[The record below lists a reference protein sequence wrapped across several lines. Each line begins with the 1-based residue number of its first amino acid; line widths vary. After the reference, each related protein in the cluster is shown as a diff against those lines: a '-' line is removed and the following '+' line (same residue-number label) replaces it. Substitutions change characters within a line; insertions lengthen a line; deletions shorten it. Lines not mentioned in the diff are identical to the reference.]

1 MFSGLVYIEEDILTH
16 PGTLQI
22 LSKLGNPKVVP
33 IKHYKDVFN
42 QAGSDW
48 RLQKAAQKIILA
60 ARRSH
65 FYYEGS
71 DITPAFGFKHFY
83 YNTLALNCIY
93 DCDYC
98 YLQGMFSSAHLVL
111 FVNNDDFI
119 EQTKV
124 LLQQLQEPVYLA
136 LSYDTDLLAI
146 EHWYPYC
153 KEWIAFAS
161 EQTNLTIE
169 IRTKSINIKALQH
182 IKPADNII
190 LAWTL
195 SPQEVI
201 NLHEPKTPSA
211 QSRIAAI
218 KKAVEQGWRVR
229 ICFDPI
235 LHIPNAEMAYMKL
248 VDELASQIQLT
259 SIDSF
264 SLGVFRMNQDF
275 LKRMQ
280 HQRKDNALL
289 FHVFEKTD
297 DTVSYAKDI
306 KKKLIDVVTNR
317 ITHHEKHAQIVIL

>member
-1 MFSGLVYIEEDILTH
+1 MFNAFVYIEEDILTH

-22 LSKLGNPKVVP
+22 LSKLGNPQVVP
-33 IKHYKDVFN
+33 VKHYKDVFN
-42 QAGSDW
+42 QSGSDW
-48 RLQKAAQKIILA
+48 RLQKGVQKIILA
-60 ARRSH
+60 SRKGN
-65 FYYEGS
+65 FYYKGS

-98 YLQGMFSSAHLVL
+98 YLQGMFSSAHMVL
-111 FVNNDDFI
+111 FVNNQDFM

-124 LLQQLQEPVYLA
+124 LLQQVQESVYLA

-161 EQTNLTIE
+161 EQNNLTIE
-169 IRTKSINIKALQH
+169 IRTKSVNVKALQQ
-182 IKPADNII
+182 IQPIDNVI

-201 NLHEPKTPSA
+201 DLHEPKTPSA
-211 QSRIAAI
+211 HSRIAAI
-218 KKAVEQGWRVR
+218 KMAVTQGWRVR

-235 LHIPNAEMAYMKL
+235 LHIPNAVEAYTKL
-248 VDELASQIQLT
+248 VDELAAEINLNA
-259 SIDSF
+259 IDSF
-264 SLGVFRMNQDF
+264 SLGVFRMNHDF

-280 HQRKDNALL
+280 HERKDSALL
-289 FHVFEKTD
+289 FHPFEKTD
-297 DTVSYAKDI
+297 ETISYTPHVKQ
-306 KKKLIDVVTNR
+306 KLIEIVANR
-317 ITHHEKHAQIVIL
+317 IVDYEPQASIAIL